1 MKNDPIVLVALGLL
15 LAADVAVAQQI
26 PSSQPVTTTTSAGS
40 TEFLSSVP
48 AGALLVTEWYNQSV
62 YDQTNTKI
70 GDISDVLISPIDG
83 KITALIIGVGG
94 FLGLGEKYVAVAFS
108 EVKWTLRD
116 SENYPTI
123 HTTKEALR
131 VARGLKHD
139 PNSSAWIVARRPE
152 QTNPAVRVA
161 SAQE

>member
-1 MKNDPIVLVALGLL
+1 
-15 LAADVAVAQQI
+15 
-26 PSSQPVTTTTSAGS
+26 
-40 TEFLSSVP
+40 VP
-48 AGALLVTEWYNQSV
+48 AGALPVTEWYKQSV

-83 KITALIIGVGG
+83 KVAALIIGVGG
-94 FLGLGEKYVAVAFS
+94 FLGLGEKYVAVAFN

-116 SENYPTI
+116 NKNYPTI

-139 PNSSAWIVARRPE
+139 PNSSAWIVADGP
-152 QTNPAVRVA
+152 
-161 SAQE
+161 SK